1 MDSFDYF
8 FEQAKEALNQMKGL
22 FPENGAPEQL
32 AAAELSVENAAE
44 NMENPVENMKNSARK
59 QGNRLGYL
67 CHGDL
72 DQHHVLM
79 GNGYTAI
86 IEYNRMH
93 LGVQAEDLYRLMR
106 KVMEKHG
113 WDGDLGITMLDS
125 YERVRPMDK
134 QERKC
139 LYYMFLFPE
148 KYWKQLNFYYN
159 TNKAW
164 IPAKSTDKLK
174 SLKSQESARSRFL
187 SRLEAALMI

>member
-1 MDSFDYF
+1 
-8 FEQAKEALNQMKGL
+8 
-22 FPENGAPEQL
+22 
-32 AAAELSVENAAE
+32 
-44 NMENPVENMKNSARK
+44 
-59 QGNRLGYL
+59 
-67 CHGDL
+67 
-72 DQHHVLM
+72 
-79 GNGYTAI
+79 
-86 IEYNRMH
+86 
-93 LGVQAEDLYRLMR
+93 MR